1 MPSRA
6 ASRSSATRSWRSC
19 SGAVDGGPARRQG
32 RDRDRR
38 RGGARLRPR
47 GCARA
52 ARRRARRARR
62 EDGVR
67 ARRLRRLR
75 APRRAPRGRLG
86 RGGVGGARALRTG
99 DRAREQRRRSRG
111 RRDRGDEPRPP
122 RRDARCEPRRALPR
136 HAGGAARDARRGRRL
151 DRERGLDRRAR
162 RGGRGRRLRRQQV
175 GAPRLHQVRGT
186 RARPS
191 RHPRECGAPGRRES
205 RDARARD
212 ATGAGRAPPRH
223 ADRLLG
229 NAAQTPRPRGGARGD
244 RQRDP
249 VPRERRGVLLL
260 GRRLR
265 GGWRVHRRPHRAR
278 RAGHLLSMRAAL
290 GLVLALLAAR
300 AGAAP
305 PEPTLRFARSGAEP
319 RTLTASSLTAAC
331 GDKTVAVA
339 DPYYGKAK
347 RFRAWPLRC
356 VLEQGLGTLPPDF
369 AGQDVLLRALDGYT
383 RATEGAVLLEPGG
396 YVAFAD
402 ADRPGGGFDP
412 IDYRQADPAPFYM
425 VWQGAGE
432 KDAARYPWPYQL
444 AEIELRSEEH

>member
-1 MPSRA
+1 
-6 ASRSSATRSWRSC
+6 
-19 SGAVDGGPARRQG
+19 
-32 RDRDRR
+32 
-38 RGGARLRPR
+38 
-47 GCARA
+47 
-52 ARRRARRARR
+52 
-62 EDGVR
+62 
-67 ARRLRRLR
+67 
-75 APRRAPRGRLG
+75 
-86 RGGVGGARALRTG
+86 
-99 DRAREQRRRSRG
+99 
-111 RRDRGDEPRPP
+111 
-122 RRDARCEPRRALPR
+122 
-136 HAGGAARDARRGRRL
+136 
-151 DRERGLDRRAR
+151 
-162 RGGRGRRLRRQQV
+162 
-175 GAPRLHQVRGT
+175 
-186 RARPS
+186 
-191 RHPRECGAPGRRES
+191 
-205 RDARARD
+205 
-212 ATGAGRAPPRH
+212 
-223 ADRLLG
+223 
-229 NAAQTPRPRGGARGD
+229 
-244 RQRDP
+244 
-249 VPRERRGVLLL
+249 
-260 GRRLR
+260 
-265 GGWRVHRRPHRAR
+265 
-278 RAGHLLSMRAAL
+278 MRAAL

-444 AEIELRSEEH
+444 AEIELVRVEDRFPHAVPPGAAPGSPARTGFEVFRRNCFQCHAVNGDGGRVGPELNVPRSVVEYRDEATLRAFIRDAQSFRYTQMPANPQLGPADLDALLAYLRHMSTHKFDPRASQGGR